1 MPEIS
6 ILRTEIDELNESVA
20 NWLGEIDLLTQQ
32 IEDAREEISTKTA
45 EIERLEAEAARGDL
59 ITQLTE
65 ALAGMSTEQLA
76 GLVSS
81 LQSGETPTIQ
91 PAPVVEEHPTVTV
104 NTVTDT
110 LQEIESADVT
120 FDMLTDAM
128 HNAAITL
135 VGIKYQDL
143 WRMHHQVPAIGDRI
157 TLAKRDGSA
166 SQNTVGYTTD
176 GISVGIL
183 PASDDKFAQ
192 LERIGA
198 NSINNRT
205 VGLDHSI
212 FDTEY
217 EVVGVICGAFIFLNP
232 VTADETV
239 EVAEEQPSNNI
250 NMMNLDVM
258 GVRASDEQHARRLFN
273 ERMPDHCTLTRI
285 ESVGNNFVAH
295 YNNHRANTMEGMTQA
310 IIIPKAE

>member
-65 ALAGMSTEQLA
+65 VLAEMTTEQLA

-81 LQSGETPTIQ
+81 LQNGETPTVQ
-91 PAPVVEEHPTVTV
+91 SVVEEHPTVIV
-104 NTVTDT
+104 DTVTDT

-120 FDMLTDAM
+120 SDMLTDAM
-128 HNAAITL
+128 HNAEITL

-143 WRMHHQVPAIGDRI
+143 WRMHHQIPAIGDRI
-157 TLAKRDGSA
+157 TLAKRDGIA
-166 SQNTVGYTTD
+166 SQNTVGYTAD

-183 PASDDKFAQ
+183 PATDDKFAQ

-198 NSINNRT
+198 NSINNRS
-205 VGLDHSI
+205 VGLDHDI
-212 FDTEY
+212 FNTEY
-217 EVVGVICGAFIFLNP
+217 EVVGVICGAFIFLDP
-232 VTADETV
+232 VTTDETV

-250 NMMNLDVM
+250 DMMSLDVM
-258 GVRASDEQHARRLFN
+258 GARASDEPHARRLFN

-295 YNNHRANTMEGMTQA
+295 YNNHRANTMEGMVQA
-310 IIIPKAE
+310 IIIPKME